1 MCKNV
6 KFGNTGDY
14 EVCKKYLQQIEEDRS
29 SLKSYSFGEK
39 LQYKTYNGTTY
50 IISRPVDVETS
61 NIISYKKSIILKSL
75 FIEATGDVYSIR
87 DTATLKKNDRELTVT
102 VREVATMLNLQDN
115 MPLVELFLEIT
126 AANETK
132 RAKAKTRL
140 SEKYGLM

>member
-1 MCKNV
+1 MCKKGS
-6 KFGNTGDY
+6 KFGHTGNYDS
-14 EVCKKYLQQIEEDRS
+14 CKKYLQQLEQKNT
-29 SLKSYSFGEK
+29 LKSYSFGEK

-102 VREVATMLNLQDN
+102 VREVATMLNLQDRL
-115 MPLVELFLEIT
+115 PLVELFLEIT

>member
-6 KFGNTGDY
+6 KFGHTGNYDS
-14 EVCKKYLQQIEEDRS
+14 CKKYLQQLEQKNT
-29 SLKSYSFGEK
+29 LKSYSFGEK

-102 VREVATMLNLQDN
+102 VREVATMLNLQDRL
-115 MPLVELFLEIT
+115 PLVELFLEIT